1 MCRVWKPSALQINYH
16 GCNKD
21 VCGSMETQVGNHQHS
36 AGPLMDMTCIVNV
49 VNGRVVDEF

>member
-1 MCRVWKPSALQINYH
+1 
-16 GCNKD
+16 
-21 VCGSMETQVGNHQHS
+21 METQVGNHQYS